1 MPDIYIF
8 IYFSLGV
15 GIAFCFDLIYSSMD
29 MEPATWRERLLWIIA
44 WPFFVM
50 IFIYGLF
57 KDDEKDE

>member
-1 MPDIYIF
+1 
-8 IYFSLGV
+8 V

-29 MEPATWRERLLWIIA
+29 MKSATWQERLLWIIA

-57 KDDEKDE
+57 KDDEEDE